1 MKQSI
6 IVLSFALL
14 VNCVE
19 VDVSIANGDFK
30 AEYQKEICN
39 KYSMY
44 ANTMDVA
51 GSLSL
56 YAEDAIVNGNGL
68 APIQGLDNI
77 EQDFNDWYG
86 SSESINHTADVISA
100 QVHRNTAFAY
110 GKWKVERTSNEGVKT
125 ERERHWS
132 THNIEVD
139 GSWKITLDHT
149 NNLKNYNQ

>member
-6 IVLSFALL
+6 IVLSLAML

-19 VDVSIANGDFK
+19 VDVISSSNGDFK
-30 AEYQKEICN
+30 AEYQKEICD

-68 APIQGLDNI
+68 TPIQGLDKI
-77 EQDFNDWYG
+77 KQDFIDWYG
-86 SSESINHTADVISA
+86 SSESINHSAEVISA
-100 QVHRNTAFAY
+100 QVFGSRAFAY
-110 GKWKVERTSNEGVKT
+110 GKWKVKSTSIEGVTT
-125 ERERHWS
+125 EREGYWS
-132 THNIEVD
+132 TQNVKVD
-139 GSWKITLDHT
+139 GSWRMTLDHT
-149 NNLKNYNQ
+149 NDL

>member
-77 EQDFNDWYG
+77 EQDFNDWSG
-86 SSESINHTADVISA
+86 SSE
-100 QVHRNTAFAY
+100 
-110 GKWKVERTSNEGVKT
+110 
-125 ERERHWS
+125 
-132 THNIEVD
+132 
-139 GSWKITLDHT
+139 
-149 NNLKNYNQ
+149 